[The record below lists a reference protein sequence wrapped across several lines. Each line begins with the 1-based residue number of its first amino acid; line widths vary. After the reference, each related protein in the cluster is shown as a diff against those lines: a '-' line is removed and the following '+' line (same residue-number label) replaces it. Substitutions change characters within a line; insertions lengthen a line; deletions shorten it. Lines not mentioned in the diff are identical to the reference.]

1 MNIQPRIS
9 KGTIATAAENQ
20 KDLHEKN
27 KLVRRDWV
35 VGVIFLVQ
43 INILMIFR
51 GRCDRYFWDIRLKI
65 YRLPNFN
72 MLFQF

>member
-1 MNIQPRIS
+1 MNIQQRIS
-9 KGTIATAAENQ
+9 KGTIATVAENK

-27 KLVRRDWV
+27 KLVRRDWI
-35 VGVIFLVQ
+35 VGVIFLIQ